1 MKRAILSIEAALCL
15 ALVLLFAAC
24 GEKVKADPRA
34 EAPPPAKVEQ
44 EPDAS
49 LVKVDHPEQFP
60 LATAVKHV
68 AAPELNVTGA
78 VAADVSRAIPVI
90 SLASGRIVEVHARL
104 GDTVTKGQLMMKVQS
119 PDISQAFSDYRQAV
133 ADAALSKSQLER
145 SKILYDKGAVAQ
157 KDLEVAEDAATKA
170 QVTVETTMDRLRVLG
185 ADPKNPT
192 QIIEIRAP
200 ASGVVTDQQVTS
212 ASGTQGLASPNPFT
226 ISDLSKVWIICDVY
240 ENDMAFARIGEYAE
254 IHLNAYPKLVL
265 KGRISSIGPVLD
277 PALHTAKVRLEVAN
291 PGMLR
296 LGMFVTAT
304 FHAMK
309 QETRAIVPAS
319 AILHLHDR
327 DWVYVPADAGRFRR
341 TEITAGKMLSGNS
354 MQEVI
359 SGIGPGDKV
368 VSNALVLQN
377 TVEQ

>member
-1 MKRAILSIEAALCL
+1 MKRAILSIEVALCL
-15 ALVLLFAAC
+15 AFGLLLSGC

-60 LATAVKHV
+60 LATAGKHV
-68 AAPELNVTGA
+68 AAPELNVTGT
-78 VAADVSRAIPVI
+78 VAADISRAVPVI
-90 SLASGRIVEVHARL
+90 SLASGRIVEVHARM

-145 SKILYDKGAVAQ
+145 AKILYDKGAVAQ

-170 QVTVETTMDRLRVLG
+170 QVTVETTTDRLKVLG
-185 ADPKNPT
+185 ADPKHPT
-192 QIIEIRAP
+192 QIIEIHAP
-200 ASGVVTDQQVTS
+200 VSGVVTDQQVTS

-226 ISDLSKVWIICDVY
+226 ISDLSRVWVICDVY
-240 ENDMAFARIGEYAE
+240 ENDMSFARIGEYAE

-265 KGRISSIGPVLD
+265 KARISSIGPVLD
-277 PALHTAKVRLEVAN
+277 PALHTAKVRLEVDN

-304 FHAMK
+304 FHGMQ
-309 QETRAIVPAS
+309 QETRATVPAS

-327 DWVYVPADAGRFRR
+327 DWVYAPVDAGRFRR
-341 TEITAGKMLSGNS
+341 IEITAGKMLSGNT

-359 SGIGPGDKV
+359 SGISPGDKV